1 MLEVSW
7 VLSQDILRCFWSTLG
22 YFSGSFGSC
31 ENFVWFSGDVLMNL
45 LGLLEC
51 SGTHQGL
58 IGDFPESF
66 YRSSGAFLGLYI
78 SFPGPFL

>member
-1 MLEVSW
+1 
-7 VLSQDILRCFWSTLG
+7 
-22 YFSGSFGSC
+22 
-31 ENFVWFSGDVLMNL
+31 MNL

-58 IGDFPESF
+58 IGNFPESF

-78 SFPGPFL
+78 SFPGPFFVDILRPFRTTLRNS